1 MKLRVLFCTE
11 ATYLSTGY
19 AVFSK
24 EVIRRLYQH
33 PSLEIAE
40 LACYCSPEE
49 PRRSLIPWKHY
60 PNLPAAGN
68 EEEKR
73 AYESNPI
80 NSFGAWKFEHICLDF
95 KPHVVVVI
103 RDPWMDNF
111 VVTSPFRKHYNLLM
125 MAPVDA
131 IPLSPQWISDYSM
144 ADALTSYTDWGGRV
158 LLEQTGGEINY
169 LGSTP
174 PAADSVFQP
183 VKDKKEHK
191 KKYGLDKVTVI
202 GTVMRNQKRKLFP
215 DLFLS
220 FKELLNQ
227 TGRNDLLL
235 YCHTPYPDRNPWD
248 IPALLNEYGLSSKV
262 LFTYKCKDTENRGG
276 CGHAFPSFFSDYVKV
291 CPNCGSLN
299 AMTADVNNGVN
310 NDFLVELYNL
320 FDVYIQYSCM
330 EGFGMTQAEAAAC
343 GVPVMSL
350 DYSGNSDVLRKVG
363 GVPLQPLTLQKEIE
377 TSRMMAI
384 PNNYDTIEK
393 LTQFL
398 SLDENNIEMLRN
410 RTREEYLKNYS
421 YDVTANKFL
430 YYLSS
435 LNPDALE
442 QRWKSPPDIQQS
454 ENSSEQLNNIPNSEF
469 AKWLILN
476 VMKQPEFLGSYFH
489 LKMLKDINYGCTTG
503 AGGDNYM
510 NDFSAFGETAIRQ
523 FSKDE
528 AYNFC
533 KRIRENKN
541 FWEQMRTK

>member
-24 EVIRRLYQH
+24 EVIKRLYQH

-49 PRRSLIPWKHY
+49 PRRNLIPWKHY
-60 PNLPAAGN
+60 PNLPSLDN

-73 AYESNPI
+73 IYESNPL
-80 NSFGAWKFEHICLDF
+80 NSFGAWKFEQICLDF
-95 KPHVVVVI
+95 KPHVVIVI

-111 VVTSPFRKHYNLLM
+111 VVTSPFRDCYNLLM

-131 IPLSPQWISDYSM
+131 IPLSPQWISEYST
-144 ADALTSYTDWGGRV
+144 ADALTSYTDWGGQV
-158 LLEQTGGEINY
+158 LLNQTGGEINY

-174 PAADSVFQP
+174 PAADSVFKP
-183 VKDKKEHK
+183 VTDKKKHK
-191 KKYGLDKVTVI
+191 EKFGLENTTII

-220 FKELLNQ
+220 FRELLNR
-227 TGRNDLLL
+227 TNKNLLL

-248 IPALLNEYGLSSKV
+248 IPGLLNEYGLSNKV

-276 CGHAFPSFFSDYVKV
+276 CGYAFPSFFSDYVKV

-310 NDFLVELYNL
+310 NEFLVGLYNL
-320 FDVYIQYSCM
+320 FDIYIQYSCM

-350 DYSGNSDVLRKVG
+350 DYSGNSDVVRKVG
-363 GVPLQPLTLQKEIE
+363 GVPLQPLALQKEIE
-377 TSRMMAI
+377 TSRMMAV
-384 PNNYDTIEK
+384 PNNADTVQK
-393 LTQFL
+393 LISFL
-398 SLDENNIEMLRN
+398 NLDENSVEDLRKK
-410 RTREEYLKNYS
+410 TREEYSKNYS
-421 YDVTANKFL
+421 YDTTASKFL
-430 YYLSS
+430 YYFSS
-435 LNPDALE
+435 LNPEVLE
-442 QRWKSPPDIQQS
+442 QNWKKPADIQQS
-454 ENSSEQLNNIPNSEF
+454 EVVSEQINQLSNSEF
-469 AKWLILN
+469 SKWLILN
-476 VMKQPEFLGSYFH
+476 VMKHPKFLGSYFH

-503 AGGDNYM
+503 GTGDNYA
-510 NDFSAFGETAIRQ
+510 NDFSAFGEAKTRGFSRQ
-523 FSKDE
+523 E
-528 AYNFC
+528 AYDYC
-533 KRIRENKN
+533 KMIRDNKN
-541 FWEQMRTK
+541 FWEQMRTQ